1 MFMLTVTGIFWL
13 DPARIGGLE
22 YKLPQLL
29 DDADLPLKALQTFQ
43 CFPSLHLIEVGF
55 CPVNWPFL
63 IALMEALVA
72 ADRDAAGV
80 LLWRGPTGC
89 TELIL
94 HERQCT
100 LTNGPRW
107 DSPWIADSH
116 FTPGLPTSLR
126 TYAAN

>member
-1 MFMLTVTGIFWL
+1 MLTVTGIFWL
-13 DPARIGGLE
+13 DLTRIGDLE
-22 YKLPQLL
+22 CKLPELL

-72 ADRDAAGV
+72 VDRDVAGV
-80 LLWRGPTGC
+80 LLWRGANGC

-100 LTNGPRW
+100 LTKGPRW
-107 DSPWIADSH
+107 DSPWIADSQCN
-116 FTPGLPTSLR
+116 PGLPTSLR